1 VEDAGQKALAEWS
14 SRIAARGYEDVLRRY
29 FDSAVQEFFEW
40 DGERYEVTTVAVW
53 DAGREGDLRV
63 IIEVSDAS
71 MPPPRRIYERDLI
84 LAQPRL

>member
-1 VEDAGQKALAEWS
+1 
-14 SRIAARGYEDVLRRY
+14 
-29 FDSAVQEFFEW
+29 
-40 DGERYEVTTVAVW
+40 VAVW